1 MSEESEKKTSS
12 DKQTEPE
19 VLSTEHLG
27 LAGRLAK
34 AFINSPVTPLL
45 MVAFLAIGLLGLFF
59 TPRQEDPKISVP
71 MVDIFVQYP
80 GASAEQVASLVT
92 DPLER
97 IMSEIPGVRHVYS
110 ATQRGNSIVTVRFL
124 VGEELS
130 ESIVK
135 VHDKLQSNLDK
146 MPPGVK
152 PPLVKPIGIDDVPVV
167 TLTLWS
173 ETQDDGLLRTLAL
186 DVLQRLKEVPDTGTG
201 FVTGGRT
208 EQIRVEISPERLAG
222 FGISIDQVANTIR
235 TANAE
240 RHAGNVEGGNTS
252 MSVYTGSFLYSAEEV
267 SRLVV
272 GIRKGMPVYVR
283 DVADVMEAPQETSQ
297 MVSYYTG
304 QAYEGDYPET
314 SAAAAVTIAIA
325 KKVGSNGVTIAHN
338 ILKRL
343 ETLKGN
349 LISSDIHVEVTRNY
363 GRSADAKVNELLT
376 ALFEAAVAVSL
387 LCLIGLG
394 VRAASVVI
402 TIIPIVILITVWS
415 AWVLDYTIDRVS
427 LFALV
432 FSIGILVDDAT
443 VVVENIFR
451 RWLKAGRTT
460 VDIAIDAVREVGNP
474 TILATLAIIAAMLPM
489 GVVSGLMGP
498 YMRPIPV
505 LGSSAMFFS
514 LIAAFI
520 FAPWLAMRVRPQLKA
535 LEKAEKREAKIND
548 LIGRFYY
555 PCMEPLCKGGKAAR
569 IFLYSLIALTFIAC
583 SLFYT
588 KDVAV
593 KMLPF
598 DNKPEFNVVINMP
611 EGAALPK
618 TANVTS
624 QLAEVLKQIP
634 EVTALQTYVGTAS
647 PFNFN
652 GMVRHYYLRKQPWES
667 DIQVMLLDKEARVR
681 ASHDIAVDA
690 RQLLNKFIAENEELK
705 QTGVRVQ
712 VVEMPPGPPVL
723 QTVVAEIYGPDADVR
738 RQVANDMT
746 DLFEQAEGVVD
757 VDNYM
762 IQPHQYW
769 RFEVDTEKAVR
780 RGISVDAIN
789 SNLEMALGGYKLGD
803 IKRAVVL
810 EPTYIVIQVPLA
822 ARSEIE
828 RLETLP
834 IMSATNGGT
843 IPLGELGRF
852 VKAEA
857 EPVIY
862 HKDLRSIEYV
872 TGEMEGRL
880 GAPIYGMFNIED
892 LLEDYKTPDGGTI
905 SGMPGGL
912 IAPPEANNK
921 YGFEWTGEWT
931 VTYETFRDMGM
942 AFMAALLLIYA
953 LIVWEFK
960 NFKLGGL
967 IMAPIP
973 LTLIGI
979 VPGHWVMGAEFTAT
993 SMIGF
998 IALAGIIVRNS
1009 ILLVEFVISEVED
1022 GADIKSA
1029 VIRAGQIRMR
1039 PIFITALTLMAGA
1052 FAIITDPIFQG
1063 MAVSLLFGTAVST
1076 VLTLVVIP
1084 LGCISAR
1091 KQFFIMAGM
1100 EAPVENLEVKKEKI
1114 PVWMVVWSV
1123 LVTFFTGVFYFFRTI
1138 YYLLRMLV
1146 DKAVSMWRSR
1156 NDSEET
1162 SSGSP
1167 LNSTPPANAPGQTSN
1182 QISSQLLD
1190 KSGKSEAEKPAAEK
1204 KPEPKKAAPKPAV
1217 EKKPEPKK
1225 AAPKSAAEKKPEPKK
1240 AAPKPAAEK
1249 KPEPKKAAPKP
1260 AAVKKSEPKKAAP
1273 KPAAVKKP
1281 EPKKAAPKSA
1291 AVKKS
1296 EPKKAVSKKTSVKK
1310 AKPKLKS
1317 SSGKNTPESKK
1328 KITDKEPSA
1337 NKGSRKRRGIRLKKI

>member
-1 MSEESEKKTSS
+1 MSEQSEKKSS
-12 DKQTEPE
+12 SNGQPEAE

-27 LAGRLAK
+27 LAGRLAR

-110 ATQRGNSIVTVRFL
+110 ASQRGNAIVTVRFL

-222 FGISIDQVANTIR
+222 FGISIDQVANTIQ

-240 RHAGNVEGGNTS
+240 RHAGSVEGGNTS
-252 MSVYTGSFLYSAEEV
+252 MNVYTGAFLYSAEEV

-283 DVADVMEAPQETSQ
+283 DVADVMEAPQETNK
-297 MVSYYTG
+297 MVSFHSG
-304 QAYEGDYPET
+304 LAYEGSSPLT
-314 SAAAAVTIAIA
+314 SAAPAVTIAIA

-343 ETLKGN
+343 DSLKGN
-349 LISSDIHVEVTRNY
+349 LISPDVHVEVTRNY
-363 GRSADAKVNELLT
+363 GKSADDKVNELLT

-402 TIIPIVILITVWS
+402 TIIPIVILVTVWS

-514 LIAAFI
+514 LIAAFV

-535 LEKAEKREAKIND
+535 LEKAEKREAKTNE
-548 LIGRFYY
+548 LIGRFYN
-555 PCMEPLCKGGKAAR
+555 PCMKPLCQGGKAAT
-569 IFLYSLIALTFIAC
+569 IFLYTLIILTFLAC
-583 SLFYT
+583 FLFYT
-588 KDVAV
+588 KDVTV

-598 DNKPEFNVVINMP
+598 DNKPEFSVVINMP

-618 TANVTS
+618 TANVTA
-624 QLAEVLKQIP
+624 QLADALKKIP

-652 GMVRHYYLRKQPWES
+652 GMVRHYYLRQHPWEA
-667 DIQVMLLDKEARVR
+667 DIQVMLLDKNARER

-690 RQLLNKFIAENEELK
+690 RLLLNTFIEENEELK
-705 QTGVRVQ
+705 RSGVRIQ

-723 QTVVAEIYGPDADVR
+723 QTVVAEIYGPSAEVR
-738 RQVANDMT
+738 RQVANEMT
-746 DLFEQAEGVVD
+746 NIFEKAEGVVD

-762 IQPHQYW
+762 IQPHKYW

-780 RGISVDAIN
+780 RGISVDTIN
-789 SNLEMALGGYKLGD
+789 NNLEMALGGYKLGD
-803 IKRAVVL
+803 VKRAVVL

-834 IMSATNGGT
+834 VTSASSGET

-852 VKAEA
+852 VLAEA
-857 EPVIY
+857 EQIIY

-880 GAPIYGMFNIED
+880 GAPIYGMFNVED
-892 LLEDYKTPDGGTI
+892 LLEDYKTPDGVTI

-912 IAPPEANNK
+912 IGPPEANNQS
-921 YGFEWTGEWT
+921 GFEWTGEWT

-979 VPGHWVMGAEFTAT
+979 IPGHWVMSAEFTAT

-1009 ILLVEFVISEVED
+1009 ILLVEFVIQEVRE
-1022 GADIKSA
+1022 GHEIKEA
-1029 VIRAGQIRMR
+1029 VIKAGQIRMR

-1091 KQFFIMAGM
+1091 KQFFLMAGVEM
-1100 EAPVENLEVKKEKI
+1100 PAENLAEQKAKT
-1114 PVWMVVWSV
+1114 PLWMTIWSL
-1123 LVTFFTGVFYFFRTI
+1123 LVTIVTWIFYFLRTV
-1138 YYLLRMLV
+1138 YYLLRMAV
-1146 DKAVSMWRSR
+1146 DKALSMWRSR
-1156 NDSEET
+1156 GDDGGTPNNPSGGNPSSNSPSGQANDEASSMMQSNAASSSET
-1162 SSGSP
+1162 TATIKQDHAVSQSI
-1167 LNSTPPANAPGQTSN
+1167 ANEE
-1182 QISSQLLD
+1182 II
-1190 KSGKSEAEKPAAEK
+1190 EIAEQRKAVPKKAESK
-1204 KPEPKKAAPKPAV
+1204 KAVPKKAAPKKAEPKKAV
-1217 EKKPEPKK
+1217 PKK
-1225 AAPKSAAEKKPEPKK
+1225 AAPKKAAPKKAEPKK
-1240 AAPKPAAEK
+1240 AAAKESSTKESSTEESRAKESRAKESRAEESRAK
-1249 KPEPKKAAPKP
+1249 ESRAKESRAKESRAKESRAKESRAKE
-1260 AAVKKSEPKKAAP
+1260 SSTE
-1273 KPAAVKKP
+1273 
-1281 EPKKAAPKSA
+1281 ESSA
-1291 AVKKS
+1291 EES
-1296 EPKKAVSKKTSVKK
+1296 S
-1310 AKPKLKS
+1310 AKE
-1317 SSGKNTPESKK
+1317 GCFQ
-1328 KITDKEPSA
+1328 
-1337 NKGSRKRRGIRLKKI
+1337 